1 MFRKR
6 FLSGE
11 QFSPAELSYKNA
23 SFFYEF
29 ASLLQ
34 RCFARATFLLQANKF
49 DSVSGSISVLIYTL
63 TNEKVTAL
71 PKQRVFSQNLKGSVY
86 ESD

>member
-1 MFRKR
+1 VFRKR

-49 DSVSGSISVLIYTL
+49 DSVSGTMLSKNWTLELRWKVLSVQSLDAWSIS
-63 TNEKVTAL
+63 
-71 PKQRVFSQNLKGSVY
+71 
-86 ESD
+86 